1 MGRKKLTSIAPD
13 FINFNIKVP
22 KELKEKFVS
31 LARRNESDA
40 SKEVRRFMKSFCDK
54 REAKDEND

>member
-31 LARRNESDA
+31 LARQNESDA
-40 SKEVRRFMKSFCDK
+40 SKEVRKFMQAFCDK
-54 REAKDEND
+54 EELQDD

>member
-1 MGRKKLTSIAPD
+1 MGRKKLTSITPD
-13 FINFNIKVP
+13 YINFNIKVP

-31 LARRNESDA
+31 LARQNESDA

-54 REAKDEND
+54 KEVQDGE